1 MYITIVEGKLLCSI
15 KMKKKRTIKI
25 NEIEKIKNREDRD
38 HRLKH

>member
-1 MYITIVEGKLLCSI
+1 MYITIVEGKLLYSI